1 LKTHSFFKFY
11 QYCRYCRFEVVVGYF
26 QIESQTTILFIPGS
40 LYRLMNRTI
49 KTIFELALV
58 VVVVMAII
66 VVLVHLVNKRNETN
80 ALLGTTS
87 QLSD

>member
-11 QYCRYCRFEVVVGYF
+11 QYWRYCRFEVAVGYF

-40 LYRLMNRTI
+40 IYRLMNRTI
-49 KTIFELALV
+49 KAIFELALL

-66 VVLVHLVNKRNETN
+66 VVLVLFIHKEKKMHY
-80 ALLGTTS
+80 
-87 QLSD
+87 

>member
-11 QYCRYCRFEVVVGYF
+11 QYCRYCRFEVAVGYF

-40 LYRLMNRTI
+40 LYRLMNRAI
-49 KTIFELALV
+49 KAIFELALLV
-58 VVVVMAII
+58 VVVAII
-66 VVLVHLVNKRNETN
+66 VVLVYFVHKENKTN
-80 ALLGTTS
+80 ALLGMTS